1 MGYITLLYEVYSQA
15 HHLIHSVIV
24 DKKVIRIGWVKT
36 QLIIQLIT
44 VMYTKLLLQ

>member
-1 MGYITLLYEVYSQA
+1 M
-15 HHLIHSVIV
+15 V
-24 DKKVIRIGWVKT
+24 DKKVIRIGWVKM

>member
-1 MGYITLLYEVYSQA
+1 M
-15 HHLIHSVIV
+15 V